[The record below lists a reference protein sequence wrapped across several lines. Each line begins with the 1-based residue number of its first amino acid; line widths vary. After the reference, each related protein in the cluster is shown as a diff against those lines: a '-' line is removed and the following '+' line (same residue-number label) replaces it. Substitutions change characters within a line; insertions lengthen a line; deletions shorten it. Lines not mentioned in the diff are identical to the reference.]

1 MIRTA
6 YLRVYEPVSVFSED
20 EQARW
25 LADPPD
31 ADEEQRISNGRWYLT
46 GALPGP
52 EATLGFSEGAFFRR
66 IDDMVYVC
74 PWRTRLRMLAGLLA
88 FRDSVPSEVAEA
100 FVPEAEARR
109 AAQELAALDRDNP
122 DIRSHILQANWHV
135 PLRWFSAFEP
145 TERILTE
152 DRRGLRIRYETRLAE
167 ARVRLGNVVSV
178 LEAAWMDDGVI
189 AALHELIEW
198 LELFSADSLLELD
211 YGTVARMFSD
221 DELVEDNCAAVV
233 AACVEA
239 LEAGDGTR
247 AGELFS
253 ELTDRWAAVRAQE
266 IAN

>member
-1 MIRTA
+1 MIRTS
-6 YLRVYEPVSVFSED
+6 YLRVYEPVGVFSEA

-31 ADEEQRISNGRWYLT
+31 TDEEQRISNGRWFLT

-66 IDDMVYVC
+66 IDDTVYVC

-88 FRDSVPSEVAEA
+88 FRDSVPAEVADA
-100 FVPEAEARR
+100 FVPEEEARR

-135 PLRWFSAFEP
+135 PLRWFSAFES

-152 DRRGLRIRYETRLAE
+152 DRRGLRIRYETRLGD
-167 ARVRLGNVVSV
+167 ARSRLVSV
-178 LEAAWMDDGVI
+178 AGVLESSWMDDGVV
-189 AALHELIEW
+189 AAVHELIEW
-198 LELFSADSLLELD
+198 FELFSMDSLLELD

-233 AACVEA
+233 ASCVDA
-239 LEAGDGTR
+239 LEAGDGAR
-247 AGELFS
+247 AGELFA
-253 ELTDRWAAVRAQE
+253 ELTDRWAAVRAHE